1 MSTSHPERISDV
13 QEILCVTCQTTNS
26 VDRRFCARCGARLSE
41 PCPEC
46 RTPNAIDV
54 VFCGHCG
61 CQLADAFEKR
71 LSDIK
76 GRLEKSESLRQEGH
90 YLEAISLLQAVQSR
104 GDSRLEPFV
113 AEAATRIESLSE
125 ERGARAEEAVEWF
138 ARSRASLA
146 EFDQVAAKA
155 WLEKIPPGLRDR
167 EMNEALRGV
176 EATLA
181 EIAELTAQIR
191 TGLQQKA
198 WEGMLAQVTRL
209 LTLRPQDT
217 KLQQLSEQ
225 LRRRDHQQSSD
236 STQRKLLVA
245 KQRFLEGQ
253 YAAAGAALA
262 AVDDA
267 HVASAHRPLFDTI
280 REVDW
285 LVRDLRREPFAS
297 SNLATVAA
305 RWHKLRPQDEDAARM
320 VGEAR
325 TRLAVKPKDPRFAPR
340 WAKAPAEPFLGWPL
354 EYWRGLRGIEGPV
367 ESEAWKST
375 PSRFLVAYGLALQGL
390 DVAHLKINLLPRAE
404 KSFLPRLSLRGKAAP
419 MNDVWGLDMGAS
431 GLKALRLSRATA
443 ASDSPLTVDD
453 ARFVPHAK
461 DLAEAGSDE
470 GMNQIMRATMEAFVE
485 QAELEQAA
493 VVLGFPGPRSLGR
506 NFEIPKFKG
515 KKSAEAIA
523 YEARMQI
530 PIPADAIYYD
540 WHPWPAAKDATF
552 EKVALLAARRE
563 HVQRVIDLCQ
573 DLPLKPLAVQSV
585 CIALYNAAVHEL
597 LEEPADVPVKASAKG
612 PAAETRDEPPDSARD
627 NAHRAIAILDLGA
640 ESTSLV
646 VASRSLIRF
655 RNIALGTHRLDQ
667 ALMSRFQLTR
677 AQARQLRER
686 PQSARWM
693 YQTDEVVCEFAD
705 ELSREVRR
713 TLRVFE
719 AEEIVIER
727 LLCTGGAAE
736 QLGLLRFLVHGE

>member
-1 MSTSHPERISDV
+1 
-13 QEILCVTCQTTNS
+13 
-26 VDRRFCARCGARLSE
+26 
-41 PCPEC
+41 
-46 RTPNAIDV
+46 
-54 VFCGHCG
+54 
-61 CQLADAFEKR
+61 
-71 LSDIK
+71 
-76 GRLEKSESLRQEGH
+76 
-90 YLEAISLLQAVQSR
+90 
-104 GDSRLEPFV
+104 
-113 AEAATRIESLSE
+113 
-125 ERGARAEEAVEWF
+125 
-138 ARSRASLA
+138 
-146 EFDQVAAKA
+146 
-155 WLEKIPPGLRDR
+155 
-167 EMNEALRGV
+167 
-176 EATLA
+176 
-181 EIAELTAQIR
+181 
-191 TGLQQKA
+191 
-198 WEGMLAQVTRL
+198 
-209 LTLRPQDT
+209 
-217 KLQQLSEQ
+217 
-225 LRRRDHQQSSD
+225 
-236 STQRKLLVA
+236 
-245 KQRFLEGQ
+245 
-253 YAAAGAALA
+253 
-262 AVDDA
+262 
-267 HVASAHRPLFDTI
+267 
-280 REVDW
+280 
-285 LVRDLRREPFAS
+285 
-297 SNLATVAA
+297 
-305 RWHKLRPQDEDAARM
+305 
-320 VGEAR
+320 
-325 TRLAVKPKDPRFAPR
+325 
-340 WAKAPAEPFLGWPL
+340 
-354 EYWRGLRGIEGPV
+354 
-367 ESEAWKST
+367 
-375 PSRFLVAYGLALQGL
+375 
-390 DVAHLKINLLPRAE
+390 
-404 KSFLPRLSLRGKAAP
+404 
-419 MNDVWGLDMGAS
+419 
-431 GLKALRLSRATA
+431 
-443 ASDSPLTVDD
+443 
-453 ARFVPHAK
+453 
-461 DLAEAGSDE
+461 
-470 GMNQIMRATMEAFVE
+470 MRATMEAFVE

-727 LLCTGGAAE
+727 LLCTGAPRSSWACCVSWCTASRSPRVDIGPAFVSRLANRRLDFPCVAYRRREENAPMYQTNSNYSRCLLVVALLASGCAMDQDDIRKYAIKRPKDDDPPKPAATAPSTSPTATVPSTSTPAPTAPAASPGSARDTCPGHNGRGGWSRVTPAGRRSGNGPRLDFAQRHAGAGSQSKSCAI
-736 QLGLLRFLVHGE
+736 GGR